1 MSLYNEASLV
11 MVPSGY
17 KDGKLYSIKPTD
29 GDGDFTF
36 TRGSNLAATR
46 VNSEGLIEKGREN
59 LLVQSN
65 TFDTTWSLGSG
76 TVTGGQTGYD
86 GSSDAWLFNYVSGA
100 NIVNQ
105 VNTQSGVQTYS
116 VHAKGS
122 VNNGLRLYAFGSTNC
137 YAFFDLNLG
146 TVEANLN
153 LIDATI
159 EDKGNGWYR
168 CAITFDQTNT
178 QLYMYLSNNQNS
190 NASSGSI
197 LIQDAQLE
205 QGLVATDYI
214 ETTTTTAQAGI
225 LEDMPRLDYSGGSC
239 PSLLLEP
246 QRTNLVPSSEYFG
259 SGSGWTN
266 QNIDYPLTNVS
277 TSVDGLNNASLLSG
291 GTTSGVAFR
300 YIFRQITSNTTN
312 TFSFFAKKKTGSGN
326 IWLLGK
332 NSGSFAYYNL
342 TNGTA
347 DSATSG
353 MTIDIK
359 DYGDGWYRCYFT
371 QDYTSAFD
379 YTIGIGVCV
388 VSGTP
393 NYDASINPLQEIYIY
408 GAQFEEGSYPTSY
421 IPTYG
426 SSVTRS
432 QDLTTADTSSFYTDS
447 SEGTLFTEL
456 SFPLAADGNYNGW
469 FFWDGSNYN
478 RIVLQRRGDTG
489 RGQIEVRINNTTQA
503 SVISSSVITLEDN
516 HKMLVKWDGNVFTL
530 FIDGVNIGSDTSTDT
545 YSGTDLNELAS
556 RPTYNAVNIK
566 QAIIFPTALTDN
578 DCEILTG
585 TNYTSFASMASTL
598 NYTQYE

>member
-530 FIDGVNIGSDTSTDT
+530 FIDGVNVGSDTSTDT

-556 RPTYNAVNIK
+556 RPTYNAANIK
-566 QAIIFPTALTDN
+566 QAIIFPTALTSN
-578 DCEILTG
+578 DCEVLTG

>member
-246 QRTNLVPSSEYFG
+246 QRTNLDTQSEYIAGWNAFSNLTRTANYAESPEGVDNATRLEFTGNGYTYNGNIPDQVSGSTYTMSCYAKRNDSGTQNFGFFVDG
-259 SGSGWTN
+259 SGAVNSEMT
-266 QNIDYPLTNVS
+266 LTS
-277 TSVDGLNNASLLSG
+277 EWQRFTYTYTA
-291 GTTSGVAFR
+291 
-300 YIFRQITSNTTN
+300 SNT
-312 TFSFFAKKKTGSGN
+312 SRQGLAGISG
-326 IWLLGK
+326 
-332 NSGSFAYYNL
+332 
-342 TNGTA
+342 A
-347 DSATSG
+347 DVSVYG
-353 MTIDIK
+353 FQIEK
-359 DYGDGWYRCYFT
+359 D
-371 QDYTSAFD
+371 A
-379 YTIGIGVCV
+379 
-388 VSGTP
+388 
-393 NYDASINPLQEIYIY
+393 
-408 GAQFEEGSYPTSY
+408 SYPTSY

-426 SSVTRS
+426 ASVTRG
-432 QDLTTADTSSFYTDS
+432 ADSCYKTGISSLIGQT
-447 SEGTLFTEL
+447 EGTMFLDVDTTNFEGDQRFGI
-456 SFPLAADGNYNGW
+456 SDGT
-469 FFWDGSNYN
+469 SAN
-478 RIVLQRRGDTG
+478 RIVLRLSGGIIQLSVVIGS
-489 RGQIEVRINNTTQA
+489 TTQA
-503 SVISSSVITLEDN
+503 SISGSGSS
-516 HKMLVKWDGNVFTL
+516 GNRYK
-530 FIDGVNIGSDTSTDT
+530 IAGVYKENDFALYINGSLADTDTSGTI
-545 YSGTDLNELAS
+545 SGTFS
-556 RPTYNAVNIK
+556 RIANDNGFGIQNFYNPIK
-566 QAIIFPTALTDN
+566 QAILFPTRLSNN

-585 TNYTSFASMASTL
+585 TSYTSFASMASTL

>member
-408 GAQFEEGSYPTSY
+408 GAMFEAGSYPTSY

-426 SSVTRS
+426 SSVTRG
-432 QDLTTADTSSFYTDS
+432 ADSCSISS
-447 SEGTLFTEL
+447 
-456 SFPLAADGNYNGW
+456 LADEIDGNTFTYFIDLNNEALVRDSTAGNILMGATGNRFLLYNDQSSAQRIKL
-469 FFWDGSNYN
+469 FIQDGTTETYQLSADNVKLAIRFEPN
-478 RIVLQRRGDTG
+478 NV
-489 RGQIEVRINNTTQA
+489 EVFENGVSVKSTTQNLDFSGSSA
-503 SVISSSVITLEDN
+503 YSMQGSTRKLNISQ
-516 HKMLVKWDGNVFTL
+516 ML
-530 FIDGVNIGSDTSTDT
+530 
-545 YSGTDLNELAS
+545 
-556 RPTYNAVNIK
+556 
-566 QAIIFPTALTDN
+566 IFPTALTD
-578 DCEILTG
+578 DECIALT
-585 TNYTSFASMASTL
+585 TL
-598 NYTQYE
+598 